1 MAESAAPPG
10 VAAAG
15 SKTMLSAEL
24 DVDIATLSM
33 IERRVL
39 WLAVRIVDY
48 ANRERPKGDALK
60 VGGHQA
66 SSASMVTLM
75 TALYLADLRAEDRV
89 SVKPHASPVLQAI
102 EYLLGRLDRSYLKRL
117 RDFGGLQSYPSRTKD
132 PYPVD
137 YSTGSVGL
145 GSAAPLFG
153 ALADRFTQTRLGA
166 STGGRFISLLG
177 DAELDEGNIWEA
189 LADPLTRRLGNVLWI
204 VDLNRQSL
212 DRVIP
217 GIRAAELEAQFRANG
232 WDVIE
237 LKYGRRLRE
246 AYAREGG
253 DLLRRRIDEMP
264 NEQYQSLFGASEEVV
279 RATVLEGMIDDRER
293 AALEGL
299 LDGYAGR
306 VAPLVRDLGGHDLAD
321 VLDALRLA
329 RETPDRPTVIFAYTI
344 KGYGLE
350 MAGRPQN
357 HSALLDGRQIDVL
370 RTDVGLTLE
379 TEWDGYAA
387 ETAEGRLL
395 AEAHRRLD
403 RGVRSPA
410 ALVPVPATLSQG
422 DPAATSTQ
430 AAFGRVLLDLSR
442 VEGVSERLVTVAPDV
457 STSTNLGGFINKT
470 GVWGP
475 DEEPVYDTMDDSP
488 LKWRVGPSGQHIEMG
503 IAEMNLVL
511 LLGQLGLS
519 WDFQRER
526 LFPIGTLYDPFVMRA
541 LEGIVYS
548 TYSGSK
554 FVLAGT
560 PSGISLSREG
570 GAHQSLN
577 TPGIGIETPG
587 LTYAEPCYARE
598 LEWLLLDAL
607 IRMQTP
613 DGEALYLRLSTTP
626 IDQEPFTA
634 AAAHL
639 GEERLRADV
648 VAGGFRLREPGRS
661 DDRVILAACGAIVP
675 ETLAAADLLSEEEGV
690 EATVL
695 CLSSPDR
702 LYRDWQAHRAAPLHG
717 ATVTPSHL
725 ELLVQPGE
733 RGLPVV
739 TVIDGASHALAFI
752 GSALGV
758 PSVPLGVDRFGQTG
772 SQPEVYAEYDIDA
785 ASIAT
790 AALVALEP

>member
-1 MAESAAPPG
+1 M
-10 VAAAG
+10 
-15 SKTMLSAEL
+15 T
-24 DVDIATLSM
+24 ATDSHPSSTEALLETLRA

-89 SVKPHASPVLQAI
+89 SVKPHASPVLHAI
-102 EYLLGRLDRSYLKRL
+102 EYLLGRLDRSYLTRL

-132 PYPVD
+132 PFPVD
-137 YSTGSVGL
+137 FSTGSVGL
-145 GSAAPLFG
+145 GSAAPVFG

-189 LADPLTRRLGNVLWI
+189 LADPLTRRLGTVLWI

-217 GIRAAELEAQFRANG
+217 VIRAAELEAQFRTCG

-246 AYAREGG
+246 TYAREGG
-253 DLLRRRIDEMP
+253 ELLRRRIDEMP

-279 RATVLEGMIDDRER
+279 RAT
-293 AALEGL
+293 L
-299 LDGYAGR
+299 LDGLGAGEGAR
-306 VAPLVRDLGGHDLAD
+306 LERLLADHAGSVAPLVRDLGGHDVGD
-321 VLDALRLA
+321 VLDALRRA
-329 RETPDRPTVIFAYTI
+329 RETTDRPTVIFAYTI

-350 MAGRPQN
+350 IAGRPAN
-357 HSALLDGRQIDVL
+357 HSALLDADQIERL
-370 RTDVGLTLE
+370 RAATGLTAE
-379 TEWDGYAA
+379 TEWDAFA
-387 ETAEGRLL
+387 PETSEGALL
-395 AEAHRRLD
+395 AEARRRLD
-403 RGVRSPA
+403 RGDRPPA
-410 ALVPVPATLSQG
+410 AHVAVPATLG
-422 DPAATSTQ
+422 DRDGAATSTQ
-430 AAFGRVLLDLSR
+430 AAFGRALLELSR
-442 VEGVSERLVTVAPDV
+442 VDGVAERLVTVAPDV
-457 STSTNLGGFINKT
+457 STSTNLGGFINKL

-475 DEEPVYDTMDDSP
+475 DEEPVYDPMEDSP
-488 LKWRVGPSGQHIEMG
+488 LKWRVGPRGQHIEMG

-511 LLGQLGLS
+511 LLGQLGLT
-519 WDFQRER
+519 WDHQRER
-526 LFPIGTLYDPFVMRA
+526 LFPVGTLYDPFVMRA

-548 TYSGSK
+548 TYSGSR

-570 GAHQSLN
+570 GAHQSLS

-587 LTYAEPCYARE
+587 LTYAEPCFGRE
-598 LEWLLLDAL
+598 LEWLLLDGL
-607 IRMQTP
+607 ERLQRP

-626 IDQEPFTA
+626 VDQAPFA
-634 AAAHL
+634 AAVGRRGA
-639 GEERLRADV
+639 EELRADV
-648 VAGGFRLREPGRS
+648 VAGGFRLREAGAG
-661 DDRVILAACGAIVP
+661 DYRVLLAACGAIVP
-675 ETLAAADLLSEEEGV
+675 EALAAAELLAEEEGV

-702 LYRDWQAHRAAPLHG
+702 LYRDWQRSRAWPLHG
-717 ATVTPSHL
+717 RRAARAHL
-725 ELLVQPGE
+725 ERLVAPDE

-739 TVIDGASHALAFI
+739 TVIDGASHALAFV
-752 GSALGV
+752 GAALGV
-758 PSVPLGVDRFGQTG
+758 RSVALGVDRFGQTG
-772 SQPEVYAEYDIDA
+772 SQPELYAEYGIDA

-790 AALVALEP
+790 AALVALEPA

>member
-1 MAESAAPPG
+1 MTATATAPPDLDLDAL
-10 VAAAG
+10 AA
-15 SKTMLSAEL
+15 
-24 DVDIATLSM
+24 

-48 ANRERPKGDALK
+48 ANREREKGDELK

-102 EYLLGRLDRSYLKRL
+102 EYLLGRLDRSYLTRL

-137 YSTGSVGL
+137 FSTGSVGL
-145 GSAAPLFG
+145 GSAAPLFA
-153 ALADRFTQTRLGA
+153 ALADRFTESRLGA

-189 LADPLTRRLGNVLWI
+189 LAEPLARRLGNVLWI

-217 GIRAAELEAQFRANG
+217 GIRAAELEAQFTTSG
-232 WDVIE
+232 WEVIE

-246 AYAREGG
+246 AFGREHGE
-253 DLLRRRIDEMP
+253 LLRRRIDEMP
-264 NEQYQSLFGASEEVV
+264 NEQYQSLFGASEDVV
-279 RATVLEGMIDDRER
+279 RQTVLEGLDGGDRSR
-293 AALEGL
+293 LARL
-299 LDGYAGR
+299 LDLYPGR

-321 VLDALRLA
+321 VLDALRRA

-350 MAGRPQN
+350 IAGRPQN
-357 HSALLDGRQIDVL
+357 HSVLLSGEQID
-370 RTDVGLTLE
+370 RFRASVGLTPAD
-379 TEWDGYAA
+379 EWDAFSPD
-387 ETAEGRLL
+387 TPEGRVL
-395 AEAHRRLD
+395 ADARARLD
-403 RGVRSPA
+403 RGDRA
-410 ALVPVPATLSQG
+410 AAATVAVPAVLSER
-422 DPAATSTQ
+422 DPGRTSTQ
-430 AAFGRVLLDLSR
+430 AAFGRTLLELSR
-442 VEGVSERLVTVAPDV
+442 VPGLAERLVTVAPDV
-457 STSTNLGGFINKT
+457 SSSTNLGGFINKT

-475 DEEPVYDTMDDSP
+475 DEEPVYDEMADSP
-488 LKWRVGPSGQHIEMG
+488 MKWRVSPRGQHLEMG

-511 LLGQLGLS
+511 LLGQLGLT

-548 TYSGSK
+548 TYSGSR

-587 LTYAEPCYARE
+587 LTYTEPCYARE

-607 IRMQTP
+607 ARMQEEG
-613 DGEALYLRLSTTP
+613 GEALYLRLSTTP
-626 IDQEPFTA
+626 VDQGPFAEA
-634 AAAHL
+634 AARRGDEA
-639 GEERLRADV
+639 LRADV
-648 VAGGFRLREPGRS
+648 VAGGFRLREPGTAS

-675 ETLAAADLLSEEEGV
+675 EALAAAELLADEEGV

-702 LYRDWQAHRAAPLHG
+702 LYRGWQAATTAPVRGGG
-717 ATVTPSHL
+717 ARVRSHL
-725 ELLVQPGE
+725 EQLLLPGE
-733 RGLPVV
+733 QGLPVV
-739 TVIDGASHALAFI
+739 TVIDGASHALSFL
-752 GSALGV
+752 GSALATRC
-758 PSVPLGVDRFGQTG
+758 VPLGVDRFGQTG
-772 SQPEVYAEYDIDA
+772 SQPEVYAEYGIDTA
-785 ASIAT
+785 AIVT

>member
-1 MAESAAPPG
+1 MTATEPIRVSED
-10 VAAAG
+10 
-15 SKTMLSAEL
+15 EL
-24 DVDIATLSM
+24 ATLTS
-33 IERRVL
+33 IERRIL
-39 WLAVRIVDY
+39 WLAVRIVDF
-48 ANRERPKGDALK
+48 ANRERPKLDSLK

-75 TALYLADLRAEDRV
+75 TALYLSDLRAEDRV
-89 SVKPHASPVLQAI
+89 SVKPHASPVLHAI
-102 EYLLGRLDRSYLKRL
+102 EYLLGRLDRSYLTRL

-153 ALADRFTQTRLGA
+153 ALADRFTESRLGA

-189 LADPLTRRLGNVLWI
+189 LADPLTRGLGNVLWI

-217 GIRAAELEAQFRANG
+217 GIRAAELEAQFRTSG

-246 AYAREGG
+246 AFAQPGG
-253 DLLRRRIDEMP
+253 DQLRRRIDAMP

-279 RATVLEGMIDDRER
+279 RATLLDGVGRDAGTELEQ
-293 AALEGL
+293 L
-299 LDGYAGR
+299 LDGYTGTVGA
-306 VAPLVRDLGGHDLAD
+306 LVRDLGGHDLAD
-321 VLDALRLA
+321 VLDALRQA
-329 RETPDRPTVIFAYTI
+329 RTSPDRPTVIFAYTI

-350 MAGRPQN
+350 IAGRPQN
-357 HSALLDGRQIDVL
+357 HSALLTQAQIDTL
-370 RTDVGLTLE
+370 RAETGLTPAS
-379 TEWDGYAA
+379 EWDAYGDD
-387 ETAEGRLL
+387 TSEGALL
-395 AEAHRRLD
+395 AAARRRLE
-403 RGVRSPA
+403 RPPRP
-410 ALVPVPATLSQG
+410 PATPVEVPMTLSRR
-422 DPAATSTQ
+422 DPAKTSTQ
-430 AAFGRVLLDLSR
+430 TAFGRVLLDLSR
-442 VEGVSERLVTVAPDV
+442 VEGVAERLVTVAPDV
-457 STSTNLGGFINKT
+457 SSSTNLGGFINKA

-475 DEEPVYDTMDDSP
+475 DETPVYDTMEDSP
-488 LKWRVGPSGQHIEMG
+488 LNWRVGPGGQHIEMG

-519 WDFQRER
+519 WDVQNER

-541 LEGIVYS
+541 LEGLVYS
-548 TYSGSK
+548 VYSGSR
-554 FVLAGT
+554 FVLTGT

-570 GAHQSLN
+570 GAHQSIS

-607 IRMQTP
+607 SRMQTP
-613 DGEALYLRLSTTP
+613 EGEALYLRLSTTP
-626 IDQEPFTA
+626 IDQEPFGA
-634 AAAHL
+634 AAARL

-648 VAGGFRLREPGRS
+648 VAGGFRLREPGPS
-661 DDRVILAACGAIVP
+661 DDRVLLATCGAIVP
-675 ETLAAADLLSEEEGV
+675 EALAAAALLAEEDGV

-702 LYRDWQAHRAAPLHG
+702 LYRDWQARSTAPLRG
-717 ATVTPSHL
+717 EPVATSHL
-725 ELLVQPGE
+725 ESLLTPSE

-739 TVIDGASHALAFI
+739 TVIDGASHALSFV

-758 PSVPLGVDRFGQTG
+758 RCVPLGVDRFGQTG
-772 SQPEVYAEYDIDA
+772 SQPEVYAEYGIDA
-785 ASIAT
+785 GSIAT
-790 AALVALEP
+790 AALVALEPGS

>member
-1 MAESAAPPG
+1 MTSAADTS
-10 VAAAG
+10 VDLD
-15 SKTMLSAEL
+15 TLSA
-24 DVDIATLSM
+24 
-33 IERRVL
+33 IEHRVL

-48 ANRERPKGDALK
+48 ANRERPQGDALK

-75 TALYLADLRAEDRV
+75 TALYLADLQAKDRV

-102 EYLLGRLDRSYLKRL
+102 EYLLGRLDRSYLMRL

-217 GIRAAELEAQFRANG
+217 GIRAAELEAQFRTSG

-253 DLLRRRIDEMP
+253 DLLRRRIDAMP
-264 NEQYQSLFGASEEVV
+264 NEQYQSLFGAREDVV
-279 RATVLEGMIDDRER
+279 RATVLDGAAGDER
-293 AALEGL
+293 AALERL

-357 HSALLDGRQIDVL
+357 HSALLDADQIDRL
-370 RTDVGLTLE
+370 RTATGLTVE

-387 ETAEGRLL
+387 DTTEGAIL
-395 AEAHRRLD
+395 AAARRRLD
-403 RGVRSPA
+403 RGDRGPA
-410 ALVPVPATLSQG
+410 ALVPVPATLSQR

-430 AAFGRVLLDLSR
+430 AMFGRVLLDLSR
-442 VEGVSERLVTVAPDV
+442 VEGVAERLVTVAPDV
-457 STSTNLGGFINKT
+457 SSSTNLGGFINKT

-511 LLGQLGLS
+511 LLGQLGLT

-548 TYSGSK
+548 TYSGSR

-607 IRMQTP
+607 TRMQTP

-634 AAAHL
+634 AAART
-639 GEERLRADV
+639 GEEQLRADV
-648 VAGGFRLREPGRS
+648 IAGGFRLREAGES
-661 DDRVILAACGAIVP
+661 DDRVIIAACGAIVP
-675 ETLAAADLLSEEEGV
+675 QALAAATLLADDEGV

-702 LYRDWQAHRAAPLHG
+702 LYRDWQEHRTAPLHG
-717 ATVTPSHL
+717 GTVAPSHL
-725 ELLVQPGE
+725 ERLLTPDE
-733 RGLPVV
+733 RNLPVV
-739 TVIDGASHALAFI
+739 TVIDGASHALSFV

-758 PSVPLGVDRFGQTG
+758 RSIPLGVDRFGQTG
-772 SQPEVYAEYDIDA
+772 SQPEVYAEYAIDA

-790 AALVALEP
+790 AALIALEP

>member
-1 MAESAAPPG
+1 
-10 VAAAG
+10 
-15 SKTMLSAEL
+15 MLSTARTDHEEL
-24 DVDIATLSM
+24 ATLSS

-39 WLAVRIVDY
+39 WLAVRIVDF
-48 ANRERPKGDALK
+48 ANRERPRGDGLK

-75 TALYLADLRAEDRV
+75 TALYLADLRGEDRV
-89 SVKPHASPVLQAI
+89 SVKPHASPVLHAI
-102 EYLLGRLDRSYLKRL
+102 EYLLGRLDRSYLTRL

-153 ALADRFTQTRLGA
+153 ALADRFTQSRLGV

-232 WDVIE
+232 WEVIE

-246 AYAREGG
+246 AYALEGG
-253 DLLRRRIDEMP
+253 EALRRRIDEMP

-279 RATVLEGMIDDRER
+279 CATVAEGVEGEEGE
-293 AALEGL
+293 ALQRL
-299 LDGYAGR
+299 LGHYSGR
-306 VAPLVRDLGGHDLAD
+306 VAPLVRDLGGHDVGD
-321 VLDALRLA
+321 VLDALRQA

-344 KGYGLE
+344 KGYDLE
-350 MAGRPQN
+350 IAGRPQN
-357 HSALLDGRQIDVL
+357 HSALLDAEQIDRL
-370 RTDVGLTLE
+370 RERAGLTRE
-379 TEWDGYAA
+379 TEWDGF
-387 ETAEGRLL
+387 AEGSPEAELL
-395 AEAHRRLD
+395 ARAGRRLD
-403 RGVRSPA
+403 RGVIPPA
-410 ALVPVPATLSQG
+410 PRIEVPPTISDR

-457 STSTNLGGFINKT
+457 SSSTNLGGFINKT

-475 DEEPVYDTMDDSP
+475 DEEPVYDEMADSP
-488 LKWRVGPSGQHIEMG
+488 LKWRVGPRGQHIEMG

-548 TYSGSK
+548 TYSGSR

-570 GAHQSLN
+570 GAHQSLS

-607 IRMQTP
+607 DRMQAP

-626 IDQEPFTA
+626 VDQQPFA
-634 AAAHL
+634 AAAARL
-639 GEERLRADV
+639 GEEQLRADV
-648 VAGGFRLREPGRS
+648 VSGGFRLREPGAS
-661 DDRVILAACGAIVP
+661 DDNVMLAACGAVVP
-675 ETLAAADLLSEEEGV
+675 EALAAATLLSEEEGV

-702 LYRDWQAHRAAPLHG
+702 LYRDWQAQRAAPLCG
-717 ATVTPSHL
+717 GTLGTSHL
-725 ELLVQPGE
+725 ERLVASDGP
-733 RGLPVV
+733 GLPVV
-739 TVIDGASHALAFI
+739 TVIDGASHALAFV

-758 PSVPLGVDRFGQTG
+758 RSVPLGVDRFGQTG
-772 SQPEVYAEYDIDA
+772 SQPEVYAEYGIDA
-785 ASIAT
+785 ASIVT